1 MSRSQRHLIE
11 QQGYDSSGDKNEQG
25 ALSPVIKVP
34 TFASMSPATGV
45 HGAANI
51 TVTATGTNFV
61 APMSVSWAGTGL
73 PATVTSPTTLTF
85 IAPISTH
92 GFAVGVLV
100 KLRAGPYETAGQNFA
115 VT

>member
-25 ALSPVIKVP
+25 ALSPVVKAP
-34 TFASMSPATGV
+34 TLASLAPATAV
-45 HGAANI
+45 HGTANI

-61 APMSVSWAGTGL
+61 APMSVNWGGVGL
-73 PATVTSPTTLTF
+73 AATVTSPTTLTF

-100 KLRAGPYETAGQNFA
+100 KVRAGPYESGGQNFA